1 MLNLGARKILL
12 EHSHTHA
19 FVIVSP
25 CFHAAMVE
33 GSSCEREAKMFTI
46 WTFEYIADPCC
57 KEIKIF
63 MQTGRDLEMR
73 KMINKK
79 KYWQSWQRRMG

>member
-1 MLNLGARKILL
+1 MRERPKCLQPGHLN
-12 EHSHTHA
+12 
-19 FVIVSP
+19 
-25 CFHAAMVE
+25 
-33 GSSCEREAKMFTI
+33 
-46 WTFEYIADPCC
+46 TFADSCC